1 MSQGIC
7 CSVDHRCN
15 PSHIWSPA
23 ARTAGI
29 PPRIGLHCLRH
40 FFATLLIHKGAS
52 VKTVQLTLGH
62 SSPMDTL
69 NTYVGEWPEAHEK
82 TRALVDSA
90 LGRVP
95 RMCPPGSSRR

>member
-23 ARTAGI
+23 RTASI
-29 PPRIGLHCLRH
+29 PPRIGLHCLRRY
-40 FFATLLIHKGAS
+40 FATLLIHKGVS
-52 VKTVQLTLGH
+52 VKTVQLALGH

-69 NTYVGEWPEAHEK
+69 DTYVGEWPEAHEK
-82 TRALVDSA
+82 TRALVDGA